1 MLMRTNEL
9 LPMLSKSSTE
19 LVLKYTFPQFVC
31 LLFILGVLLFCFS
44 QTIVLTV
51 VNSAPRLLSQ
61 C

>member
-31 LLFILGVLLFCFS
+31 LLFILGVFAFLIFS
-44 QTIVLTV
+44 NDSVDSGQ
-51 VNSAPRLLSQ
+51 
-61 C
+61 